1 MAIHDQSR
9 STSSPGEALAGLPA
23 ATGVVRSLGAACVVG
38 GALGLLITTAQV
50 VYSSSSTAPE
60 HLWRFPWSSD
70 VYIVVG
76 LLWCV
81 SHVLCLAG
89 LVGMRR
95 SGHGGPGRA
104 AATGAGLAITGTF
117 LVLVGEL
124 AGLRIGDRA
133 EDSSAAMIVASIYGV
148 ATLLAVVGL
157 GIFGRQALRA
167 RSWEGWRRKVPLAM
181 AGWGLMLL
189 WLPAT
194 PLAPVGS
201 IGIDALFVAL
211 GCALLTHPV
220 AGTRR

>member
-9 STSSPGEALAGLPA
+9 STSLPGEALPGVPA
-23 ATGVVRSLGAACVVG
+23 AHGVVRSLGAACVVG

-50 VYSSSSTAPE
+50 VYSSSSTEPD

-76 LLWCV
+76 LLWCL

-95 SGHGGPGRA
+95 SGHGGPSRA
-104 AATGAGLAITGTF
+104 AAAGAVLAITGT
-117 LVLVGEL
+117 LLILVGEL

-133 EDSSAAMIVASIYGV
+133 EDSNSAVIVVSIYGV
-148 ATLLAVVGL
+148 ATLVAVVGL
-157 GIFGRQALRA
+157 GVIGRQALRT

-201 IGIDALFVAL
+201 FGIDALFVAL

-220 AGTRR
+220 ARTR